1 MYCYCYHLLL
11 QQHSEHE
18 TGQSVQISL
27 QELHETT
34 GQSMKYEERCSVGHC
49 EMYSM
54 LVESATAV
62 LWRLLDDK
70 SQVNKMVI
78 EAVSIKFVYH
88 TYVYLCLCVLLFSH

>member
-1 MYCYCYHLLL
+1 M
-11 QQHSEHE
+11 
-18 TGQSVQISL
+18 QISL
-27 QELHETT
+27 QEPHETT
-34 GQSMKYEERCSVGHC
+34 GQSMQYEERCSVGHC

-78 EAVSIKFVYH
+78 DAVSMKFVFH
-88 TYVYLCLCVLLFSH
+88 TYMCVCDLWLLV